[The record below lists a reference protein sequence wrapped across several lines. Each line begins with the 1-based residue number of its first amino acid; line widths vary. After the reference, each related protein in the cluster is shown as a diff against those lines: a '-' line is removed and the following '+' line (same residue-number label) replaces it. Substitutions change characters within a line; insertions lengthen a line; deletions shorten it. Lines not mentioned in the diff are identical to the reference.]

1 MGEIEPDGQYL
12 PDDAE
17 HDTQVDEDNAPRVVE
32 YLPAAQSR
40 QVSTA
45 VAPTAAENLPA
56 PQLTQVLATEAP
68 IAVEYLPAAQAT
80 HNEPTSEYVPA
91 RQFTQSVQAS
101 DPDGDDVP
109 ARQFKHVAAVVAAVV
124 VEYLP
129 TGQAIQSAEPA

>member
-68 IAVEYLPAAQAT
+68 IAVEYLPASQL
-80 HNEPTSEYVPA
+80 
-91 RQFTQSVQAS
+91 VQAVA
-101 DPDGDDVP
+101 PEVGEYFP
-109 ARQFKHVAAVVAAVV
+109 AKHQRIIGMREACTCCV
-124 VEYLP
+124 
-129 TGQAIQSAEPA
+129 